1 MRPRFIAKGTKLQ
14 DSVYNVPLSRNYEGS
29 TGQATG
35 LLRLTGH
42 GTQRGYARGC
52 RCSPC
57 CEAQRA
63 YTRAYKER
71 KNALS
76 YSYAER

>member
-14 DSVYNVPLSRNYEGS
+14 DPVYNVPLSLNKEGS

-35 LLRLTGH
+35 LLRLKGH
-42 GTQRGYARGC
+42 GTQRGYVRGC

-57 CEAQRA
+57 CEAARA
-63 YTRAYKER
+63 YSKACKER

-76 YSYAER
+76 YSSAER